1 MTNPTRSVL
10 CVVLL
15 AGIASLGFRGERHP
29 AVGDALPYTD
39 ATAPGLPARQVEL
52 LKMLDAKDTPAMR
65 RHAWTLWAAMTE
77 RTPGGF
83 PRYLTWYQVSE
94 TFGPAEIAARRTFA
108 PEFRIPSQ
116 KNIGSG
122 DAILSFNVYNHSFR
136 YHVRRN
142 GYQSKQKL
150 LEMAKTFTDVE
161 DFPNDAISVKTVWW
175 PVRRDGLTAFP
186 VWDDVPTRP
195 ITWGRG
201 DKALVAMGAF
211 KDLPPA
217 EQAAMATHEEEGNDF
232 ESFARVVAID
242 PRRSR
247 VPQGETAEVTFFD
260 PQDAKMQRIT
270 TRTARVVPMS
280 RIFTVQ
286 VNDPKLVEWINHL
299 PLADELTVRMWGRNF
314 QAGDYVALVASH
326 VSTREIPDWVWF
338 TVYWHDQPD
347 QAPLGSDRIAQVAG
361 VFRNYKMHS
370 VFHAELPKEPDGH
383 NAIAFN
389 PYLEAAFAYGPKSNC
404 AACHQRA
411 VMTPDGPGDVFPV
424 HLGYMPKDDPYYKGK
439 LRLDTSWSLAFE
451 TK

>member
-1 MTNPTRSVL
+1 MFAQRERQPPQ
-10 CVVLL
+10 
-15 AGIASLGFRGERHP
+15 AGASIAY
-29 AVGDALPYTD
+29 ADA
-39 ATAPGLPARQVEL
+39 AAPGLPARQIDL
-52 LKMLDAKDTPAMR
+52 LKMLDATDTLAMR
-65 RHAWTLWAAMTE
+65 RHAWTVWAAMTQP
-77 RTPGGF
+77 TSGGF
-83 PRYLTWYQVSE
+83 PRYLTWYEVSE
-94 TFGPAEIAARRTFA
+94 TFGPAELLARRTFA

-122 DAILSFNVYNHSFR
+122 DAILSFNLYNDSFR

-150 LEMAKTFTDVE
+150 LQMAASGFSDVA
-161 DFPNDAISVKTVWW
+161 DFPSDAISVKTVWW

-186 VWDDVPTRP
+186 VWDDMPTRP

-201 DKALVAMGAF
+201 DRALVAMGAF
-211 KDLPPA
+211 QDLPPA
-217 EQAAMATHEEEGNDF
+217 QQEAMKSHEEEGNDF
-232 ESFARVVAID
+232 EAFARVVAID
-242 PRRSR
+242 PRRAR
-247 VPQGETAEVTFFD
+247 VPAGETAEVKFFD

-270 TRTARVVPMS
+270 TRPARVVPMS
-280 RIFTVQ
+280 RLFTVQ
-286 VNDPKLVEWINHL
+286 VNDPKLVEWINNL
-299 PLADELTVRMWGRNF
+299 PLADELTVRMWGRKF
-314 QAGDYVALVASH
+314 EAGDYVALVASH

-338 TVYWHDQPD
+338 TVYWHDEPD
-347 QAPLGSDRIAQVAG
+347 QAPLGSDRIAQVPG

-411 VMTPDGPGDVFPV
+411 VITPSGPGDVFPV
-424 HLGYMPKDDPYYKGK
+424 HLGYMPKNDPYYKGK